1 MDFEQ
6 KVVWIT
12 GASSGIGRQL
22 ALSFTRKGAIVA
34 ASARRMEEL
43 NQLVSEIESSGGR
56 AAAFYCDVLKEDGIK
71 SCSEAIIKKFGH
83 IDVAVANAGFGVF
96 GKIENLDATE
106 WQRQL
111 AVNVTGVALT
121 AKYALPFL
129 RKTSG
134 RLVLIGSVAAYFPSP
149 GVGAYAA
156 SKAAVRAIGQ
166 ALMVELNG
174 SGVTCTTIHPG
185 FVNSDI
191 ARVDNTGVLHKDRTD
206 PRPANLMW
214 PTEKAAEVMVKAIY
228 QRKGDYVFTGHGK
241 IAVFIA
247 KVFPGLARKISAKGP
262 MPE

>member
-1 MDFEQ
+1 MDFSQ

-12 GASSGIGRQL
+12 GASSGIGRHL
-22 ALSFTRKGAIVA
+22 ALSFARKGAIVA

-43 NQLVSEIESSGGR
+43 NQLVAEIEGLGGK
-56 AAAFYCDVLKEDGIK
+56 AGAFYCDVSEDDSIKACVDGII
-71 SCSEAIIKKFGH
+71 EKFGKLD
-83 IDVAVANAGFGVF
+83 IAVANAGFGVL
-96 GKIENLDATE
+96 GKIEKLDASE

-129 RKTSG
+129 HKTSG

-166 ALMVELNG
+166 ALMVELKG
-174 SGVTCTTIHPG
+174 SGVSCTTIHPG

-191 ARVDNTGVLHKDRTD
+191 ARVDNSGVLHKERTD

-214 PTEKAAEVMVKAIY
+214 PTEKAAEVIVKAIY

-241 IAVFIA
+241 IAVLIA
-247 KVFPGLARKISAKGP
+247 KFFPGLARIISAKGP
-262 MPE
+262 IPE

>member
-1 MDFEQ
+1 MDFSQ

-22 ALSFTRKGAIVA
+22 ALSFARKGAIVA
-34 ASARRMEEL
+34 ATARRTEEL
-43 NQLVSEIESSGGR
+43 NQLVAEIEGSGGK
-56 AAAFYCDVLKEDGIK
+56 AAAFYCDVSEDDSIKACVAGIIEK
-71 SCSEAIIKKFGH
+71 LGQLDI
-83 IDVAVANAGFGVF
+83 AVANAGFGVL
-96 GKIENLDATE
+96 GKIEKLEASE

-166 ALMVELNG
+166 TLMVELKG

-191 ARVDNTGVLHKDRTD
+191 ARVDNMGVLHKERTD

-214 PTEKAAEVMVKAIY
+214 PTEKAAEVIVKAIY
-228 QRKGDYVFTGHGK
+228 QRKGDFVFTGHGK
-241 IAVFIA
+241 IAVLIA
-247 KVFPGLARKISAKGP
+247 KFFPGLARKISEKGP